1 MNAIRRFMVCGAVAL
16 CACGATAAGLT
27 EENFRTKRADGRF
40 YAQKRCLPMVSS
52 SGLDQIHL
60 LVAVAGLK

>member
-40 YAQKRCLPMVSS
+40 ERSLGWVMDAMRRQRPK
-52 SGLDQIHL
+52 
-60 LVAVAGLK
+60 